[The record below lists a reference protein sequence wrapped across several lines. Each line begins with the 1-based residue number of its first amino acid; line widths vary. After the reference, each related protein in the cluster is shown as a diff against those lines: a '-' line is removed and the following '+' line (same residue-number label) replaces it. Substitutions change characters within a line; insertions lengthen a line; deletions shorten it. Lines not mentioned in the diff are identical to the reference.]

1 MKYKAKY
8 VFSILYFFYFG
19 FNIQAQTNLTFEKCL
34 EIAFKNNLNIKNAE
48 ISEEIANYQHK
59 GTIAKLLPT
68 VSGSFSN
75 NYSWGRGIDPSTNTF
90 VNQEFKSYSGGLNSG
105 INLFSGFQNINSIKL
120 AKQELES
127 NKTTIQKIKNEIII
141 EIATKYTNII
151 YLKEI
156 IKSNEQQIT
165 STQKQL
171 ELNQSK
177 FELGYIPE
185 SDIFKIKSQLANE
198 QLTLINNINQL
209 SINELDLKQ
218 LINLPYTSK
227 ITLEPIK
234 DNLFSKLNI
243 DKNDESSINKA
254 LEQNPAYQLTLINQ
268 KKSKINLALSR
279 AVLYPSLNAGFGIN
293 SAYSNNSTFFN
304 FNEQINNNLAYGLSF
319 SLSIPIFNQLQN
331 RFKVKENKLNYQKT
345 LIDTDIEKNRLS
357 KVVIQAINDANASY
371 SKYESSLSALEFSQ
385 KSYEADFLKL
395 ELGKISTNEFINT
408 KNIYINNQAEL
419 IRSKYEL
426 MFNQALVKFYLNNTF
441 VF

>member
-8 VFSILYFFYFG
+8 FFLILYFFYFG
-19 FNIQAQTNLTFEKCL
+19 INIQAQTILTFEECL
-34 EIAFKNNLNIKNAE
+34 NLAFKNNLNVRNAE
-48 ISEEIANYQHK
+48 LSEEIAKYQQK
-59 GTIAKLLPT
+59 GTITKLLPT
-68 VSGSFSN
+68 ISGSVSN

-90 VNQEFKSYSGGLNSG
+90 VNQEFKSYSGGLNSD

-151 YLKEI
+151 YLIEI
-156 IKSNEQQIT
+156 IKSNEEQIK

-185 SDIFKIKSQLANE
+185 SDIFKIKAQLANE
-198 QLTLINNINQL
+198 QLTLTNNINQL

-218 LINLPYTSK
+218 LINLPYTAK

-234 DNLFSKLNI
+234 EKLFSKLNI
-243 DKNDESSINKA
+243 DKNDESTINKA

-279 AVLYPSLNAGFGIN
+279 AVLYPSLNASFGIN
-293 SAYSNNSTFFN
+293 SAYSNNNTFFN

-319 SLSIPIFNQLQN
+319 SLSIPIFNQLLT

-426 MFNQALVKFYLNNTF
+426 MFNQALVKFYLDNTF

>member
-185 SDIFKIKSQLANE
+185 SDIFKIKAQLANE
-198 QLTLINNINQL
+198 QLTLTNNINQL

-218 LINLPYTSK
+218 LINLPYTAK

-234 DNLFSKLNI
+234 EKLFSKLNI
-243 DKNDESSINKA
+243 DKNDESTINKA

-279 AVLYPSLNAGFGIN
+279 AVLYPSLNASFGIN
-293 SAYSNNSTFFN
+293 SAYSNNNTFFN

-426 MFNQALVKFYLNNTF
+426 MFNQSLVKFYLENIF

>member
-68 VSGSFSN
+68 DSGSFSN

-293 SAYSNNSTFFN
+293 SAYSNNNTFFN

-419 IRSKYEL
+419 NRSKYEL
-426 MFNQALVKFYLNNTF
+426 MFNQSLVKFYLENIF

>member
-293 SAYSNNSTFFN
+293 SAYSNNNTFFN

-426 MFNQALVKFYLNNTF
+426 MFNQALVKFYLDNTF

>member
-34 EIAFKNNLNIKNAE
+34 ETAFKNNLNIKNAE

-293 SAYSNNSTFFN
+293 SAYSNNNTFFN

-426 MFNQALVKFYLNNTF
+426 MFNQSLVKFYLENIF

>member
-8 VFSILYFFYFG
+8 IFSILYFFF
-19 FNIQAQTNLTFEKCL
+19 FKFTIQAQTTLTFEECL
-34 EIAFKNNLNIKNAE
+34 NLAFKNNLNIKNAQL
-48 ISEEIANYQHK
+48 SEEIAKYQQK
-59 GTIAKLLPT
+59 SAITKLLPT
-68 VSGSFSN
+68 VSGSVSN

-120 AKQELES
+120 AKQELET
-127 NKTTIQKIKNEIII
+127 NKTTIQKIKNEITI

-156 IKSNEQQIT
+156 IKSNEEQIK

-171 ELNQSK
+171 ELNLSK

-185 SDIFKIKSQLANE
+185 SDIFKIKSQLTNE
-198 QLTLINNINQL
+198 QLTLTNNINQL

-218 LINLPYTSK
+218 LVYIPYTEE
-227 ITLEPIK
+227 ITLEPIEDK
-234 DNLFSKLNI
+234 LFSKLNI
-243 DKNDESSINKA
+243 DKNDESTINTA

-268 KKSKINLALSR
+268 KKSKINIALSR
-279 AVLYPSLNAGFGIN
+279 AALYPSLNASFGIN
-293 SAYSNNSTFFN
+293 SAYSNNNTFFN

-345 LIDTDIEKNRLS
+345 LIDTAIEKNRLS

-408 KNIYINNQAEL
+408 KNIFINNQAEL

-426 MFNQALVKFYLNNTF
+426 MFNQALVKFYLDNTF

>member
-293 SAYSNNSTFFN
+293 SAYSNNNTFFN

-426 MFNQALVKFYLNNTF
+426 MFNQSLVKFYLENIF

>member
-8 VFSILYFFYFG
+8 IFSILYFFYFG

-218 LINLPYTSK
+218 LINLPYTAK

-234 DNLFSKLNI
+234 DKLFSKLNM

-279 AVLYPSLNAGFGIN
+279 AVLYPSLNASFGIN
-293 SAYSNNSTFFN
+293 SAYSNNNTFFN

-319 SLSIPIFNQLQN
+319 SLSIPIFSQLQN

-357 KVVIQAINDANASY
+357 KVVIQAVNDANASY

-426 MFNQALVKFYLNNTF
+426 MFNQALVKFYLDNTF

>member
-8 VFSILYFFYFG
+8 IFLILYFFYFG
-19 FNIQAQTNLTFEKCL
+19 INIQAQTNLTFEKCL

-165 STQKQL
+165 STQKQ
-171 ELNQSK
+171 
-177 FELGYIPE
+177 
-185 SDIFKIKSQLANE
+185 
-198 QLTLINNINQL
+198 
-209 SINELDLKQ
+209 
-218 LINLPYTSK
+218 
-227 ITLEPIK
+227 
-234 DNLFSKLNI
+234 
-243 DKNDESSINKA
+243 
-254 LEQNPAYQLTLINQ
+254 
-268 KKSKINLALSR
+268 
-279 AVLYPSLNAGFGIN
+279 
-293 SAYSNNSTFFN
+293 
-304 FNEQINNNLAYGLSF
+304 
-319 SLSIPIFNQLQN
+319 
-331 RFKVKENKLNYQKT
+331 
-345 LIDTDIEKNRLS
+345 
-357 KVVIQAINDANASY
+357 
-371 SKYESSLSALEFSQ
+371 
-385 KSYEADFLKL
+385 
-395 ELGKISTNEFINT
+395 
-408 KNIYINNQAEL
+408 
-419 IRSKYEL
+419 
-426 MFNQALVKFYLNNTF
+426 
-441 VF
+441 

>member
-8 VFSILYFFYFG
+8 FFLILYFFYFG

-218 LINLPYTSK
+218 LINLPYTAE

-234 DNLFSKLNI
+234 EKLFSKLNI
-243 DKNDESSINKA
+243 DKNDESTINKA

-293 SAYSNNSTFFN
+293 SAYSNNNTFFN

-426 MFNQALVKFYLNNTF
+426 MFNQALVKFYLDNTF

>member
-218 LINLPYTSK
+218 LINLQYTSK

-293 SAYSNNSTFFN
+293 SAYSNNNTFFN

-426 MFNQALVKFYLNNTF
+426 MFNQALVKFYLDNTF

>member
-8 VFSILYFFYFG
+8 VFSILYFFFFG
-19 FNIQAQTNLTFEKCL
+19 FTIKAQNNLTFEKCL
-34 EIAFKNNLNIKNAE
+34 ELAFKNNLNIKNAE
-48 ISEEIANYQHK
+48 LSEEIANYQHK
-59 GTIAKLLPT
+59 GAITKLLPT
-68 VSGSFSN
+68 VSSSVSN

-120 AKQELES
+120 AKQELET
-127 NKTTIQKIKNEIII
+127 NKTTIQKIKNEIVI

-156 IKSNEQQIT
+156 IKSNEEQIK

-198 QLTLINNINQL
+198 QLTNTNNINQL

-218 LINLPYTSK
+218 LINLQYNAE

-234 DNLFSKLNI
+234 EKLFSKLNI
-243 DKNDESSINKA
+243 DKNDESTINKA

-279 AVLYPSLNAGFGIN
+279 AVLYPSLNASFGIN
-293 SAYSNNSTFFN
+293 SAYSNNNTFFN

-357 KVVIQAINDANASY
+357 KVFIQAINDANASF
-371 SKYESSLSALEFSQ
+371 SKYESSLSALEFSR
-385 KSYEADFLKL
+385 KSYEADLLKL
-395 ELGKISTNEFINT
+395 ELGKISTNEFLNT
-408 KNIYINNQAEL
+408 KNNFINDQAEL

-426 MFNQALVKFYLNNTF
+426 MFNQALVKFYLDNTF

>member
-8 VFSILYFFYFG
+8 IFLILYFFYFG
-19 FNIQAQTNLTFEKCL
+19 INIQAQTILTFEKCL

-90 VNQEFKSYSGGLNSG
+90 VNQEFNSYSGGLNSG

-293 SAYSNNSTFFN
+293 SAYSNNNTFFN

-426 MFNQALVKFYLNNTF
+426 MFNQSLVKFYLENIF

>member
-8 VFSILYFFYFG
+8 FFSILYFFFIS
-19 FNIQAQTNLTFEKCL
+19 NTHAQTNLTFEECL
-34 EIAFKNNLNIKNAE
+34 NLAFKNNLNIRNAVL
-48 ISEEIANYQHK
+48 SEEIAKYQRK
-59 GTIAKLLPT
+59 GAITKLLPT
-68 VSGSFSN
+68 ISGSVSN

-90 VNQEFKSYSGGLNSG
+90 INQEFKSYSGGLNSG

-120 AKQELES
+120 AKQELET
-127 NKTTIQKIKNEIII
+127 NKTTIQKIKNEIVI

-156 IKSNEQQIT
+156 IKSNEEQIK

-171 ELNQSK
+171 KLNQSK

-198 QLTLINNINQL
+198 QLTLTNNINQL

-218 LINLPYTSK
+218 LINIPFSVE
-227 ITLEPIK
+227 ITLKPIEE
-234 DNLFSKLNI
+234 NLFSKLNI
-243 DKNDESSINKA
+243 DKNDESTINTA

-279 AVLYPSLNAGFGIN
+279 AALYPTLNAIFGVN
-293 SAYSNNSTFFN
+293 SAYSNNNTSFN
-304 FNEQINNNLAYGLSF
+304 FNQQFNNNLAYNFSLSF
-319 SLSIPIFNQLQN
+319 SLPIFNQFQN
-331 RFKVKENKLNYQKT
+331 RFKIKENKLNYQKS
-345 LIDTDIEKNRLS
+345 LNDTDIEKNRLS
-357 KVVIQAINDANASY
+357 KVFIQAINDANASF
-371 SKYESSLSALEFSQ
+371 SKYESSLSALEFSR
-385 KSYEADFLKL
+385 KSYEADLLKL
-395 ELGKISTNEFINT
+395 ELGKISTNEFLNT
-408 KNIYINNQAEL
+408 KNNFINDQAEL

-426 MFNQALVKFYLNNTF
+426 MFNQALVKFYLDNTF

>member
-90 VNQEFKSYSGGLNSG
+90 VNQEFKSYSGGLNSD

-218 LINLPYTSK
+218 LINLPYTAK

-234 DNLFSKLNI
+234 EKLFSKLNI

-293 SAYSNNSTFFN
+293 SAYSNNNTFFN

-426 MFNQALVKFYLNNTF
+426 MFNQSLVKFYLENIF

>member
-293 SAYSNNSTFFN
+293 SAYSNNNTFFN

-426 MFNQALVKFYLNNTF
+426 MFNQALVKFYLENIF

>member
-8 VFSILYFFYFG
+8 FFLILYFFYFG
-19 FNIQAQTNLTFEKCL
+19 INIQAQTILTFEECL
-34 EIAFKNNLNIKNAE
+34 NLAFKNNLNVRNAE
-48 ISEEIANYQHK
+48 LSEEIAKYQQK
-59 GTIAKLLPT
+59 GTITKLLPT
-68 VSGSFSN
+68 ISGSVSN
-75 NYSWGRGIDPSTNTF
+75 NYYWGRGIDPSTNTF
-90 VNQEFKSYSGGLNSG
+90 VNQEFKSQSGGLNSD
-105 INLFSGFQNINSIKL
+105 INLVSGFQNINSIKL

-151 YLKEI
+151 YLIEI
-156 IKSNEQQIT
+156 IKSNEEQIK

-177 FELGYIPE
+177 FELGYTPE
-185 SDIFKIKSQLANE
+185 SDIFKIKAQLANE
-198 QLTLINNINQL
+198 QLTLTNNINQL

-218 LINLPYTSK
+218 LINLPYTAK

-234 DNLFSKLNI
+234 EKLFSKLNI
-243 DKNDESSINKA
+243 DKNDESTINKA

-279 AVLYPSLNAGFGIN
+279 AVLYPSLNASFGIN
-293 SAYSNNSTFFN
+293 SAYSNNNTFFN

-426 MFNQALVKFYLNNTF
+426 MFNQALVKFYLDNTF

>member
-1 MKYKAKY
+1 MYFRKYR
-8 VFSILYFFYFG
+8 VVLIITFFCFSLFSH
-19 FNIQAQTNLTFEKCL
+19 AQTFLNFEKCL
-34 EIAFKNNLNIKNAE
+34 EIAFKNNLNIKNAL
-48 ISEEIANYQHK
+48 ISEEIAQYQLK
-59 GTIAKLLPT
+59 GAYTKLLPNIT
-68 VSGSFSN
+68 GSVSN
-75 NYSWGRGIDPSTNTF
+75 NYSWGRGIDPNTNTY
-90 VNQEFKSYSGGLNSG
+90 VNQEFKSYSGGLSTG
-105 INLFSGFQNINSIKL
+105 LNLFSGFQNINSIKL
-120 AKQELES
+120 AKQELET
-127 NKTTIQKIKNEIII
+127 NKTTIQKIKNEITIQ
-141 EIATKYTNII
+141 IATKYTNIQ

-156 IKSNEQQIT
+156 IKSNNKQII

-198 QLTLINNINQL
+198 QLTLTNNQNL
-209 SINELDLKQ
+209 LAVNELDLKQ
-218 LINLPYTSK
+218 LLNLPYNDT
-227 ITLEPIK
+227 IILEPITDK
-234 DNLFSKLNI
+234 LFSELKINS
-243 DKNDESSINKA
+243 NDESIISNAI
-254 LEQNPAYQLTLINQ
+254 EQNPEFNLTIINQ
-268 KKSKINLALSR
+268 RKSKINLALSR
-279 AVLYPSLNAGFGIN
+279 VPLYPSINASFGIN
-293 SAYSNNSTFFN
+293 SAFSNNNTIVN
-304 FNEQINNNLAYGLSF
+304 FNEQINNNLAYGLSL
-319 SLSIPIFNQLQN
+319 SLSIPIFNQFQN

-426 MFNQALVKFYLNNTF
+426 MFNQALVKFYLDNTF

>member
-8 VFSILYFFYFG
+8 FFLILYFFYFG
-19 FNIQAQTNLTFEKCL
+19 INIQAQTILTFEECL
-34 EIAFKNNLNIKNAE
+34 NLAFKNNLNVRNAE
-48 ISEEIANYQHK
+48 LSEEIAKYQQK
-59 GTIAKLLPT
+59 GTITKLLPT
-68 VSGSFSN
+68 ISGSVSN

-90 VNQEFKSYSGGLNSG
+90 VNQEFKSYSGGLNSD

-151 YLKEI
+151 YLIEI
-156 IKSNEQQIT
+156 IKSNEEQIK

-185 SDIFKIKSQLANE
+185 SDIFKIKAQLANE

-218 LINLPYTSK
+218 LINLPYTAK

-234 DNLFSKLNI
+234 EKLFSKLNI
-243 DKNDESSINKA
+243 DKNDESTINKA

-279 AVLYPSLNAGFGIN
+279 AVLYPSLNASFGIN
-293 SAYSNNSTFFN
+293 SAYSNNNTFFN

-426 MFNQALVKFYLNNTF
+426 MFNQALVKFYLDNTF

>member
-8 VFSILYFFYFG
+8 IFLILYFFYFG
-19 FNIQAQTNLTFEKCL
+19 INIQAQTILTFEKCL

-293 SAYSNNSTFFN
+293 SAYSNNNTFFN

-426 MFNQALVKFYLNNTF
+426 MFNQSLVKFYLENIF

>member
-293 SAYSNNSTFFN
+293 SAYSNNNTFFN

-331 RFKVKENKLNYQKT
+331 RFKVKENNLNYQKT

-426 MFNQALVKFYLNNTF
+426 MFNQSLVKFYLENIF

>member
-293 SAYSNNSTFFN
+293 SAYSNNNTFFN
-304 FNEQINNNLAYGLSF
+304 FNEQINNNLAYSLSF

-426 MFNQALVKFYLNNTF
+426 MFNQSLVKFYLENIF

>member
-19 FNIQAQTNLTFEKCL
+19 INIQAQTILTFEKCL

-293 SAYSNNSTFFN
+293 SAYSNNNTFFN

-426 MFNQALVKFYLNNTF
+426 MFNQSLVKFYLENIF